1 VEELIM
7 QRRPT
12 TVILALAVSLWASSA
27 VARAQTTTAKQP
39 AKAKAAAVA
48 NVPAEF
54 QAAISQMRTAQGSLQ
69 KAGDK
74 WCGHRI
80 KAISLIDQTLRA
92 RGQPSAPGQR
102 EMDSGP
108 KDEPTELQDGI
119 TALESAKSDFEKS
132 DNEWNGRR
140 DKATSLI
147 SEALNE
153 LQLGMECAKS
163 QGTY

>member
-1 VEELIM
+1 M
-7 QRRPT
+7 QIRPT
-12 TVILALAVSLWASSA
+12 TVILVLAASLSVSNAVS
-27 VARAQTTTAKQP
+27 RAQTTAPKQP
-39 AKAKAAAVA
+39 AKAKATAVQ

-54 QAAISQMRTAQGSLQ
+54 QAAISQMRTAKGSLQ

-80 KAISLIDQTLRA
+80 KAISLIDRTLRA
-92 RGQPSAPGQR
+92 LGQPSTPSQA

-132 DNEWNGRR
+132 GNEWGGKRE
-140 DKATSLI
+140 KAVSLI
-147 SEALNE
+147 GEALNE
-153 LQLGMECAKS
+153 LQLGIECAKS